1 MVKKCARAGK
11 GKQPG
16 MELAVAWYTE
26 AEWIKI
32 KAAAADRAVFFD
44 TYGEWLAAAK
54 QKIVELRALG
64 LDPIKPSVRA
74 KGLLAWC
81 MSQNVGNDGGARA
94 TYARIRHLEK
104 DRPGYRVC

>member
-1 MVKKCARAGK
+1 MVKKRARAGK
-11 GKQPG
+11 SEQPG
-16 MELAVAWYTE
+16 MRLAVAWYTE

-32 KAAAADRAVFFD
+32 KAAAADRHVFFD
-44 TYGEWLAAAK
+44 TYGEWRAMAE

-64 LDPIKPSVRA
+64 LEPIKTSVRA

-81 MSQNVGNDGGARA
+81 MSEQVGNDGGARA
-94 TYARIRHLEK
+94 TYVRIRHLEK